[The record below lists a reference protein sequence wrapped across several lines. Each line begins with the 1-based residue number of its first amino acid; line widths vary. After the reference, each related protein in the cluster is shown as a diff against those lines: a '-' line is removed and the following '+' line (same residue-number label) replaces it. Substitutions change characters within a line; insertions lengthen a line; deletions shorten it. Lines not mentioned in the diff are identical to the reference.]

1 MPACVRVRNLVNEI
15 VKQTLACMCTL
26 SPRKRASMG
35 AQVEEGMHGEE
46 ARRKLEHEVL
56 EHKTKLA
63 ALSALLKAT
72 RKELFLQ
79 QEACEQQRGL
89 LVAANKTIK
98 QHMRHN

>member
-1 MPACVRVRNLVNEI
+1 
-15 VKQTLACMCTL
+15 
-26 SPRKRASMG
+26 MG

-56 EHKTKLA
+56 EHKTNLA

-98 QHMRHN
+98 QHKQQRDELLAKVRWLPGKPLKPPLSTPPCLSS